1 MGTSVVSIAGA
12 VLVGG
17 VLLRAVIL
25 LATTLANLRF
35 DRRRRRLELDL
46 LTQRIE
52 AARKRREAAVSAEAT
67 WAGLRKFEVQR
78 KVLEGDG
85 VASLYLVPH
94 DRKPLP
100 TFLPGQFLTFQVK
113 VAGRPKPEVRCYSLS
128 DAPGKDHYRVTIK
141 KVVSASGAP
150 GLVSSWFVDQ
160 VAEGDIVD
168 LRAPAGHFTLDLDSP
183 APVVLVGGG
192 IGITPLVSMLNA
204 ICARPGRRDVW
215 VFYGVRNGEQHT
227 MREALAT
234 ATRDHDNVRLHVCY
248 SQPAP
253 KDEKGRDYQHAGR
266 ISADFLRRILPSS
279 NFKFYVCGPPALMQ
293 TLVPDLQSWGVPKE
307 DIHFEA
313 FGPATVKEV
322 TKRMTRPGSAAAE
335 KIQITFRR
343 SNKTC
348 SWDGT
353 CASILELADVH
364 GVKIESGCRVG
375 NCGTCL
381 AAVTSGEVKY
391 STDPSAK
398 VEAGSCLTC
407 IAQPT
412 GPLVLDA

>member
-1 MGTSVVSIAGA
+1 MGISLVSIAGA
-12 VLVGG
+12 ILVGG
-17 VLLRAVIL
+17 VLVRAVVL
-25 LATTLANLRF
+25 LATTLASLRF

-85 VASLYLVPH
+85 VASFYLAPH
-94 DRKPLP
+94 DRKSLP
-100 TFLPGQFLTFQVK
+100 PFLPGQFLTFQVK

-141 KVVSASGAP
+141 KVASASGAP
-150 GLVSSWFVDQ
+150 GVVSSFFVDQ
-160 VAEGDIVD
+160 LEQGDILDV
-168 LRAPAGHFTLDLDSP
+168 RAPAGHFTLDLDSS

-192 IGITPLVSMLNA
+192 IGITPLVSMLSA
-204 ICARPGRRDVW
+204 VCARPGRREVW
-215 VFYGVRNGEQHT
+215 VFYGVRNGEQHA

-234 ATRDHDNVRLHVCY
+234 AARDHDNVRLHVCY
-248 SQPAP
+248 SQPGP
-253 KDEKGRDYQHAGR
+253 KDEKGRDYHHAGR
-266 ISADFLRRILPSS
+266 VTADFLRRVLPSS

-322 TKRMTRPGSAAAE
+322 TKRMARPAAPAE
-335 KIQITFRR
+335 KVQVVFRR

-348 SWDGT
+348 SWDGS
-353 CASILELADVH
+353 CGSILDLADAN

-398 VEAGSCLTC
+398 IEAGSCLTC